1 MRAAGQGEEFGQLM
15 EGLLAGLYR
24 VARALTD
31 QQADAEDL
39 VQTPTSGRTTPT
51 GMRASPATGHSARGS
66 IE

>member
-1 MRAAGQGEEFGQLM
+1 MRASGQGEEFGQRM

-24 VARALTD
+24 AARALSD

-39 VQTPTSGRTTPT
+39 VHDTYTTPIT
-51 GMRASPATGHSARGS
+51 MRASPLTGRSARGS